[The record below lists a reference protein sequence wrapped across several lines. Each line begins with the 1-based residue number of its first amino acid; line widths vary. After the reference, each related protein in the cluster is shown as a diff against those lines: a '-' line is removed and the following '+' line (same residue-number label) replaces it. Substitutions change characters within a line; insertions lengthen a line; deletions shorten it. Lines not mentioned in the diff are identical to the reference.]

1 MEAVQRKDRVRH
13 TLQLGLQSTMA
24 AIYQQLG
31 SLLISPMLQYQGK
44 EYTGHGLRYSMTQTN
59 ISYIH
64 SLILR
69 KLLDMFLI
77 HCSMQMKRIIRST

>member
-1 MEAVQRKDRVRH
+1 MEAMQRKDRVRH

-24 AIYQQLG
+24 AIYQQLD

-59 ISYIH
+59 ISYTFFNSKEIVRH
-64 SLILR
+64 VSNTL
-69 KLLDMFLI
+69 FYENEA
-77 HCSMQMKRIIRST
+77 RIIRST